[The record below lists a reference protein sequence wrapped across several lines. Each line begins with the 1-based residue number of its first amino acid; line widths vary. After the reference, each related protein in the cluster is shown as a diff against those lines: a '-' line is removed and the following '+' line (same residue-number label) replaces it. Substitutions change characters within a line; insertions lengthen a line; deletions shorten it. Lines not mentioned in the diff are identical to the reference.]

1 MSFYRNHHRIILVSL
16 ILAGCATKPS
26 TTTSNKTTVP
36 NTTTARADMAKKPYY
51 IPGKKG
57 GGYYKDDGPGEL
69 IPGNLDEIPNA
80 IPRYEPLH
88 RFANNP
94 YTVLGQTFT
103 PATNIQP
110 YRSSGIGSWYG
121 RKFHG
126 QRTSSGEVY
135 DMFGMTAAHPTLP
148 IPSYVRVTN
157 PATNRTVIVRVNDR
171 GPFLHD
177 RLIDLSYTAAY
188 KLGYADQGS
197 AAIEVEQILPPDYT
211 RHQTPLAVAAPNMP
225 SLKVSATT
233 APAVIR
239 VSAPINSSNGSNSSN
254 DVTAISRPLYRAE
267 YRNNNA
273 TTAAPAV
280 VKVSDSPPSIRVT
293 TPPIVS
299 ANRGSGH
306 YLQLAAFSSQDN
318 ADTFLNRIR
327 SDLGSFAS
335 SAHVH
340 AQGGLFR
347 VQVGPYQNR
356 ENAQVAANKIRGDLN
371 INPMI
376 MAR

>member
-1 MSFYRNHHRIILVSL
+1 MSLNRYSNSALLL
-16 ILAGCATKPS
+16 IMAVLAGCATSPNN
-26 TTTSNKTTVP
+26 TTTSSKTTVP
-36 NTTTARADMAKKPYY
+36 STTGGRTEIAKKPSYV
-51 IPGKKG
+51 PGKKG
-57 GGYYKDDGPGEL
+57 GGYYRDDGPGDL

-80 IPRYEPLH
+80 IPRNEPLH

-103 PATNIQP
+103 PGNSIQP

-197 AAIEVEQILPPDYT
+197 AAIEVEQILPAEYA
-211 RHQTPLAVAAPNMP
+211 RHQNPIV
-225 SLKVSATT
+225 VT
-233 APAVIR
+233 APAQTSPRVAASTPTNIIR
-239 VSAPINSSNGSNSSN
+239 TSNNASSTTNNN
-254 DVTAISRPLYRAE
+254 DNVAAISRPLYRPE
-267 YRNNNA
+267 YRPATA
-273 TTAAPAV
+273 TTATV
-280 VKVSDSPPSIRVT
+280 VTVSATPQGIRVT

-299 ANRGSGH
+299 TARGSGH

-318 ADTFLNRIR
+318 AETFLARIR
-327 SDLGSFAS
+327 GDLGSFSS

-356 ENAQVAANKIRGDLN
+356 EGAQVAANKIRADLN